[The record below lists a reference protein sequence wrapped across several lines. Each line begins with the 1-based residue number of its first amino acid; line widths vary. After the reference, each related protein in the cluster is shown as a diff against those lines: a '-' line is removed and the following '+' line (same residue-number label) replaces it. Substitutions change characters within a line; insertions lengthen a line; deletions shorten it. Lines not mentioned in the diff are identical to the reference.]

1 MDRPEFPLIYGD
13 QGIPPQHRQ
22 ASGDGGIVSAIVPVR
37 GVSKVEE
44 NESIRTMTTDLNQ
57 LAELLRAV
65 AREEIMPRW
74 RRAVATSK
82 TDGSLVTE
90 TDLAVQQRIVAALAE
105 VSPDIPVLGEE
116 MEVDAQKALLAP
128 NDGQSAFWC
137 LDPLDGTSNYA
148 CGFPAFAISLA
159 LVRGGQAEL
168 GLILDPVHDEC
179 FMATRGEG
187 AWRDGE
193 PLRPFAPGNE
203 LTDCLAVVDM
213 KRLPPRRIAPLFATG
228 SFRSQRNLGAV
239 ALEWCWLAAGRFQ
252 LYLHGGQRLW
262 DHAAGRLI
270 ATEAGA
276 ASILCTPDGS
286 QPADALDLEPRV
298 AVAAANPELLRRW
311 LALIDLPLRASKAA

>member
-1 MDRPEFPLIYGD
+1 M
-13 QGIPPQHRQ
+13 
-22 ASGDGGIVSAIVPVR
+22 
-37 GVSKVEE
+37 
-44 NESIRTMTTDLNQ
+44 SIELNQ
-57 LAELLRAV
+57 LSALLRAV

-74 RRAVATSK
+74 RKAVTTSK
-82 TDGSLVTE
+82 ADGSLVTE

-105 VSPDIPVLGEE
+105 THPDVPVLGEE
-116 MEVDAQKALLAP
+116 MDTEAQRALLYHTD
-128 NDGQSAFWC
+128 NESAFWC

-148 CGFPAFAISLA
+148 CGFPAFGISLA
-159 LVRGGQAEL
+159 LVRGGRAEL

-179 FMATRGEG
+179 FMAVRGEG

-203 LTDCLAVVDM
+203 LKDCLAMVDM
-213 KRLPPRRIAPLFATG
+213 KRLPPARIAPLFTTG

-239 ALEWCWLAAGRFQ
+239 ALEWCWLAAGRCQ

-276 ASILCTPDGS
+276 ASLLCAPDGAE
-286 QPADALDLEPRV
+286 PADTLDLAPRV
-298 AVAAANPELLRRW
+298 AVAAASDELLQRW
-311 LALIDLPLRASKAA
+311 LALIDLPLHMSTESD